1 MAGVRGMASDG
12 VRLGQGSVRGQEPGT
27 RGTAS
32 VRRASFG
39 QGIVPA
45 TAPPYVQK
53 MARIVL
59 TSFGSH
65 GDLNPFVGLA
75 LALRARGHEPVLALP
90 ASYRDEVE
98 REGLAFRPV
107 RPDLDVDDRAMIAR
121 VMDPSRGTDTLFREL
136 LIPRLE
142 EAYADLDAVARGAD
156 LLVTHPATLAGPSV
170 AEVQGLPW
178 ASTALAPISF
188 FSVDDPM
195 VPPPAP
201 WVHAVTSR
209 SRLAAR
215 LFHRATRVV
224 TGRWAR
230 PVYRFRESLGL
241 PAGGNPALGGQHSP
255 HLVLGLFSRLLAVPQ
270 PDWPPAAR
278 VTGAVLYNGPDQA
291 SLSPELES
299 FLDDGEPPLV
309 FTLGTSA
316 VGAAG
321 SFYDVSAEVA
331 RRLGRRAVLLV
342 GRHAENRP
350 PRLGS
355 EILAVEYAP
364 HALLFPRA
372 AAIVHQG
379 GAGTLHQALR
389 SGHPMVIVPHSHD
402 QPDNAHRA
410 LRLGVSRTV
419 YPRDYRPRRVEME
432 LRAVLEG
439 PLHREKAEAAAE
451 VVRSEPGAAGAA
463 AALEA
468 LL

>member
-1 MAGVRGMASDG
+1 
-12 VRLGQGSVRGQEPGT
+12 
-27 RGTAS
+27 
-32 VRRASFG
+32 
-39 QGIVPA
+39 
-45 TAPPYVQK
+45 

-65 GDLNPFVGLA
+65 GDLNPFMGLA
-75 LALRARGHEPVLALP
+75 LALRERGHEPVLALP
-90 ASYRDEVE
+90 ASYRDAVE

-107 RPDLDVDDRAMIAR
+107 RPDLDFDDRAMIAR
-121 VMDPSRGTDTLFREL
+121 IMDPRRGTDALFQEL
-136 LIPRLE
+136 LVPRLAE
-142 EAYADLDAVARGAD
+142 SYADLSDAARGSD
-156 LLVTHPATLAGPSV
+156 LLVTHPAALAGPIV

-215 LFHRATRVV
+215 LFYRAAELV

-241 PAGGNPALGGQHSP
+241 GAGGNPVMDGQHSP
-255 HLVLGLFSRLLAVPQ
+255 HLALGLFSRLLAVPRS
-270 PDWPPAAR
+270 DWPPATR
-278 VTGAVLYNGPDQA
+278 VTGAVLYNGPGREP
-291 SLSPELES
+291 LSQQMES
-299 FLDDGEPPLV
+299 FLDDGEPPLI

-355 EILAVEYAP
+355 DILAVDYAP
-364 HALLFPRA
+364 HALLFRRA

-389 SGHPMVIVPHSHD
+389 SGHPMLIVPHSHD

-410 LRLGVSRTV
+410 RRLGVSRTL
-419 YPRDYRPRRVEME
+419 YPKSYGPGRVERE
-432 LRAVLEG
+432 LRRLLDE
-439 PLHREKAEAAAE
+439 PSYREKAEAAAA
-451 VVRSEPGAAGAA
+451 VVGSEPGAAGAA
-463 AALEA
+463 EALEE